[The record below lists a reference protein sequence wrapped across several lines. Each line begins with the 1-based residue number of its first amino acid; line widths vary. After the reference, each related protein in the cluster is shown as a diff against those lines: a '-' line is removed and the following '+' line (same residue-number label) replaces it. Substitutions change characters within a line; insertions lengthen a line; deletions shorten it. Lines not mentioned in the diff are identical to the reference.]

1 MKKLFI
7 SKYREELGLLP
18 SFCNENHIELVA
30 TPFIRFEPVTFSV
43 DSDFEVVFFGSIR
56 AASFFLLNQD
66 IPKHVHLACVG
77 ETTAKKLRDKGY
89 NVSFTGLKSG
99 QPELVANEFLKWLGS
114 RRVLIPCSQQSKRT
128 ISKGIPSNQKEE
140 KVVYQTL
147 TDCRPLDD
155 CDCYIFTSPSNVE
168 SFLSCNSKP
177 EGKIIAW
184 GTTTQKAMIESKL
197 FADYTLEQ
205 STEEELI
212 RLLKSEL

>member
-1 MKKLFI
+1 VKKLFI

-128 ISKGIPSNQKEE
+128 ISKVIPSNQKEE

>member
-1 MKKLFI
+1 VKKLFI
-7 SKYREELGLLP
+7 SKNLEELHLLP
-18 SFCNENHIELVA
+18 SFCNENNIELVA
-30 TPFIRFEPVTFSV
+30 TSLIRFEPVTFSV

-56 AASFFLLNQD
+56 AASFFLLKQD
-66 IPKHVHLACVG
+66 IPKHVQLACVG
-77 ETTAKKLRDKGY
+77 ETTAKKLRDKGFD
-89 NVSFTGLKSG
+89 VSFIGLKSG
-99 QPELVANEFLKWLGS
+99 QPELVANEFLKWLGIK
-114 RRVLIPCSQQSKRT
+114 RVFIPCSQQSKRT
-128 ISKGIPSNQKEE
+128 ISKVIPSHQKEE

-147 TDCRPLDD
+147 TDCKRLDD

-177 EGKIIAW
+177 EGKRIAW
-184 GTTTQKAMIESKL
+184 GTTTQKAMIESNL